1 MRDIRQFCDAH
12 YDWLMET
19 IVALVAA
26 ESPTTDRDA
35 ANRCGD
41 LISALVRQ
49 QGGEVELVRSQG
61 CGDHLVAGFGG
72 GSGDRML
79 LLGHFDTVW
88 PVGQLKRMPIREV
101 EGRLHGPGVYDMKGG
116 IGIGLLALR
125 ALAATGRLAER
136 RVTMLLTADEERGS
150 ATSRT
155 LVEDQARPC
164 GAVLVLEPGLPGG
177 AVKTGRKGC
186 GEFELRI
193 QGVAAHAGI
202 DPSRGASAIDELA
215 AQIGAIGALRSPE
228 RGVTL
233 NVGIVEGGSRPNV
246 VADSAR
252 AVVDVRAGTM
262 ADAHRIEEAMQGLR
276 PTIEGAAL
284 EVTGGFNRP
293 PFERTPAVARL
304 YVTARA
310 IAAELG
316 RELGEGTTGGGS
328 DGNFTG
334 ALGVPTLDGLG
345 AVGDGAHALDEH
357 LLTAELT
364 WRAALVA
371 GLIDRLGTCGDA
383 PSGVGSGES
392 A

>member
-1 MRDIRQFCDAH
+1 MQAIRQFCDAH
-12 YDWLMET
+12 YDWLVET
-19 IVALVAA
+19 IVALVGA

-35 ANRCGD
+35 ANRCGR
-41 LISALVRQ
+41 LVSALARE
-49 QGGEVELVRSQG
+49 QGAEIEWVPSQS
-61 CGDHLVAGFGG
+61 CGDHLLARFGG
-72 GSGDRML
+72 GSGDQVL

-88 PVGQLKRMPIREV
+88 PVGQLARMPILEV
-101 EGRLHGPGVYDMKGG
+101 EGRLHGPGIYDMKGG

-125 ALAATGRLAER
+125 ALAATGRLEER

-150 ATSRT
+150 TTSRG
-155 LVEDQARPC
+155 LIEDEARRS

-177 AVKTGRKGC
+177 GVKTGRKGC
-186 GEFELRI
+186 AEFDVRI

-215 AQIGAIGALRSPE
+215 AQIAAIGALRDPA

-252 AVVDVRAGTM
+252 AVVDVRAKTI
-262 ADAHRIEEAMQGLR
+262 ADARRLEEAMQALR
-276 PTIEGAAL
+276 PTIAGTVV
-284 EVTGGFNRP
+284 EVSGGFNRP

-304 YVTARA
+304 YEAARA

-316 RELGEGTTGGGS
+316 RELGEGPTGGGS

-357 LLTAELT
+357 LLTADLT

-371 GLIDRLGTCGDA
+371 GLIARN
-383 PSGVGSGES
+383 PW
-392 A
+392 

>member
-1 MRDIRQFCDAH
+1 MPQMHAIRQFCDAH
-12 YDWLMET
+12 YDWLIET
-19 IVALVAA
+19 LVALVSA

-35 ANRCGD
+35 ANRCGR
-41 LISALVRQ
+41 LLARLGRE
-49 QGGEVELVRSQG
+49 QGGEVERVPSEV
-61 CGDHLVAGFGG
+61 CGDHLVIRFGK
-72 GSGDRML
+72 GSDGQVL

-101 EGRLHGPGVYDMKGG
+101 DGRLHGPGVYDMKGG

-125 ALAATGRLAER
+125 ALAATGRLGQR

-150 ATSRT
+150 ATSRA
-155 LVEDQARPC
+155 LVESEARRS

-177 AVKTGRKGC
+177 AVKTARKGC
-186 GEFELRI
+186 GEFEVRI

-215 AQIGAIGALRSPE
+215 AQIDAIGALRNPA

-262 ADAHRIEEAMQGLR
+262 ADARWIEEGMRALR
-276 PTIEGAAL
+276 PTIDRTVI
-284 EVTGGFNRP
+284 EVAGGFNRP

-304 YVTARA
+304 YETARVV
-310 IAAELG
+310 AAGLG
-316 RELGEGTTGGGS
+316 RELGEGSTGGGS

-357 LLTAELT
+357 LLTADLT

-371 GLIDRLGTCGDA
+371 GLIERLGEA
-383 PSGVGSGES
+383 PT
-392 A
+392 

>member
-1 MRDIRQFCDAH
+1 MQAIRQFCDAH
-12 YDWLMET
+12 YDWLVET
-19 IVALVAA
+19 IVALVGA

-35 ANRCGD
+35 ANRCGR
-41 LISALVRQ
+41 LVSALARE
-49 QGGEVELVRSQG
+49 QGAEIEWVPSQS
-61 CGDHLVAGFGG
+61 CGDHLLARFGG
-72 GSGDRML
+72 GSGDQVL

-88 PVGQLKRMPIREV
+88 PVGQLARMPIREV
-101 EGRLHGPGVYDMKGG
+101 EGRLHGPGIYDMKGG

-125 ALAATGRLAER
+125 ALAATGRLEER

-150 ATSRT
+150 TTSRG
-155 LVEDQARPC
+155 LIEDEARRS

-177 AVKTGRKGC
+177 GVKTGRKGC
-186 GEFELRI
+186 AEFDVRV

-215 AQIGAIGALRSPE
+215 AQIAAIGALRDPA

-252 AVVDVRAGTM
+252 AVVDVRAKTM
-262 ADAHRIEEAMQGLR
+262 ADARRLEEAMQALR
-276 PTIEGAAL
+276 PTIAGTVV
-284 EVTGGFNRP
+284 EVSGGFNRP

-304 YVTARA
+304 YEAARA

-316 RELGEGTTGGGS
+316 RELGEGPTGGGS

-357 LLTAELT
+357 LLTADLT

-371 GLIDRLGTCGDA
+371 GLIARN
-383 PSGVGSGES
+383 PW
-392 A
+392 